1 MITINKLKYQNKSNE
16 YITKKYSEYLH
27 NLTVLNEILINLP
40 LNTFLS
46 RIATQADI
54 NKTEKKL
61 DILRTEMIKRNLTKG
76 E

>member
-16 YITKKYSEYLH
+16 YITKKYDECLH
-27 NLTVLNEILINLP
+27 NLVVLNEILLRLP

-61 DILRTEMIKRNLTKG
+61 DVLRSEMIKRNLLKG